1 MKKILSIF
9 FAACL
14 LLSACGKGTAEP
26 ISTPAPVT
34 ESPAPTPSPEV
45 QLARLSPE
53 EREQKE
59 LEEGSKW
66 LEEEYTH
73 WGKFYAQNEDYE
85 YFMSLPQDE
94 PAVFSVRYFF
104 KVGEAGEKMN
114 ELESQIYPRY
124 EEMEEIEAAAGEG
137 LQIQGY
143 TYGAD
148 TSAWE
153 YDNPN
158 VEKSALPLEYFQLRD
173 QAGELARQITDELQ
187 ARRDEERNQLMLEL
201 AQLLADQ
208 GCKTAVWAMK
218 SVSNYEEQL
227 DYICFLTAT
236 PEELWAL
243 EPLTDISTV
252 FVEPQYETV
261 RLNHDIPVWS
271 SEETA
276 S

>member
-1 MKKILSIF
+1 MKKMVYITLIM
-9 FAACL
+9 CL

-26 ISTPAPVT
+26 VSTPAPVT

-45 QLARLSPE
+45 QLVRLTPE
-53 EREQKE
+53 EREQKN
-59 LEEGSKW
+59 LEEGNKW
-66 LEEEYTH
+66 LEEEHTH
-73 WGKFYAQNEDYE
+73 WGKFYAHNEDYE

-94 PAVFSVRYFF
+94 PAVFTVRYFF
-104 KVGEAGEKMN
+104 KMGEAGEKMN
-114 ELESQIYPRY
+114 ELESQIIPRY
-124 EEMEEIEAAAGEG
+124 EEMEEIEAAAREG

-158 VEKSALPLEYFQLRD
+158 VKSALPLEYFQLRD
-173 QAGELARQITDELQ
+173 QAGEIARQITDELQ
-187 ARRDEERNQLMLEL
+187 ERRDEERNQLTLEL
-201 AQLLADQ
+201 AQLLAEK
-208 GCKTAVWAMK
+208 GCKTEVWAVK
-218 SVSNYEEQL
+218 KVENYKEKL
-227 DYICFLTAT
+227 FYTCFLTAT

-243 EPLTDISTV
+243 EALTDISTV
-252 FVEPQYETV
+252 FVEPQHESV
-261 RLNHDIPVWS
+261 RLRFDIPIWS